1 MVTINYET
9 IQFLKRPRT
18 LLLIALVIISIA
30 SVAVFGLQEGL
41 DLQGGSMINLHLSE
55 PVDQETM
62 NTVTAILD
70 KRLNAFGISDVK
82 VRQSG
87 SQDVIVEIAGVKPE
101 QVEKIISTPGKF
113 EAKINGQTAITG
125 ADISS
130 VSGSFSNCERS
141 SLFSCFDKLFVSII
155 DYSPCIKLSK
165 FLINAVP
172 LSIKLLK
179 FGSSFIKYLR
189 ALRIKTSLRMYSTF
203 FKFLPSNGCLCHI

>member
-18 LLLIALVIISIA
+18 LLLIALVAISIA
-30 SVAVFGLQEGL
+30 SVAIFGLQEGL

-55 PVDQETM
+55 SVDQDTM

-101 QVEKIISTPGKF
+101 EVERIISTPGKF
-113 EAKINGQTAITG
+113 EAKINNQTAITG
-125 ADISS
+125 ADM
-130 VSGSFSNCERS
+130 E
-141 SLFSCFDKLFVSII
+141 
-155 DYSPCIKLSK
+155 
-165 FLINAVP
+165 
-172 LSIKLLK
+172 
-179 FGSSFIKYLR
+179 
-189 ALRIKTSLRMYSTF
+189 
-203 FKFLPSNGCLCHI
+203 